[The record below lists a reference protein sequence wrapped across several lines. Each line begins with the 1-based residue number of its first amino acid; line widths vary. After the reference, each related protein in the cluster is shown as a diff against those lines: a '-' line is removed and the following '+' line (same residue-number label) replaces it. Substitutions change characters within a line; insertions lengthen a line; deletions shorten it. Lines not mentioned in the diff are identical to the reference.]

1 MDLTRFDPS
10 NQKSQKFFTLM
21 GSFWPKYIIF
31 ELKIY
36 REVILHDTEEWCKIW
51 RKTDLPV
58 QNWHED
64 FDECW
69 PGHSKIPN
77 ICTLMCCFWP
87 KYIMSEVKST
97 EELYLT
103 ALKIDA
109 KIEQKLICTSKN
121 DMRNL
126 ANFHSPKN
134 SNFILESRMT
144 ELNQNKNSKQHAT

>member
-87 KYIMSEVKST
+87 KYRGKKYRGVIFDGSEDWCKNWT
-97 EELYLT
+97 KTDLHFQKWYEEFG
-103 ALKIDA
+103 KFSQSE
-109 KIEQKLICTSKN
+109 K
-121 DMRNL
+121 
-126 ANFHSPKN
+126 
-134 SNFILESRMT
+134 
-144 ELNQNKNSKQHAT
+144 